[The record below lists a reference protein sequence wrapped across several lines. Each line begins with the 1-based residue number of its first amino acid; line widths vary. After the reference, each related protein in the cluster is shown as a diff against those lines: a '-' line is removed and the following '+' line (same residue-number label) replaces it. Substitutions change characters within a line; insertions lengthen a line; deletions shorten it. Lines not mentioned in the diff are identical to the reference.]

1 MKQRASQSKAR
12 LSTDHD
18 DAKSV
23 LPSEIPERLF
33 DSDLMTPKGIGF
45 SCGLAVGASFASAF
59 ALALGGQDW
68 TIYWMPAALGCFAL
82 YVFRIDE

>member
-1 MKQRASQSKAR
+1 
-12 LSTDHD
+12 
-18 DAKSV
+18 
-23 LPSEIPERLF
+23 
-33 DSDLMTPKGIGF
+33 MTPKGIGF

>member
-1 MKQRASQSKAR
+1 MKQRASQSQTVHPTK
-12 LSTDHD
+12 HE

-23 LPSEIPERLF
+23 LPSEIPDRLF
-33 DSDLMTPKGIGF
+33 DPDSMTPKGIGF
-45 SCGLAVGASFASAF
+45 SCGLAVGASFATAF

>member
-12 LSTDHD
+12 LSTDHE
-18 DAKSV
+18 DANSV
-23 LPSEIPERLF
+23 MPSEIPERLF
-33 DSDLMTPKGIGF
+33 DPDSMTPKGIGF
-45 SCGLAVGASFASAF
+45 SCGRAVGASFATAF

>member
-12 LSTDHD
+12 LSTDRE

-33 DSDLMTPKGIGF
+33 DPDSMTPKGIGF
-45 SCGLAVGASFASAF
+45 SCGLAVGASFATAF

-68 TIYWMPAALGCFAL
+68 TIYWMPAALGVL
-82 YVFRIDE
+82 S

>member
-1 MKQRASQSKAR
+1 MKQRASQSQTVHPTK
-12 LSTDHD
+12 HE

-23 LPSEIPERLF
+23 LPSEIPDRLF
-33 DSDLMTPKGIGF
+33 DPDSMTPKGIGF

>member
-33 DSDLMTPKGIGF
+33 DPDSMTPKGIGF
-45 SCGLAVGASFASAF
+45 SCGLAVGASFASAV

>member
-33 DSDLMTPKGIGF
+33 DPDSKTPKGIGF
-45 SCGLAVGASFASAF
+45 SCGLAVGASFATAF

>member
-33 DSDLMTPKGIGF
+33 DPDSMTPKGIGF
-45 SCGLAVGASFASAF
+45 ACGLAVGASFASAF

>member
-1 MKQRASQSKAR
+1 MKQRASQSQTVHPTK
-12 LSTDHD
+12 HE

-33 DSDLMTPKGIGF
+33 DPDSMTPKGIGF